1 MSSETV
7 TSLGQLSVEV
17 EAVTEVGRTQGKGE
31 KGRKKESLGRS
42 RLREPGNAETYTIF
56 YLMISLLQLLGW
68 LR

>member
-31 KGRKKESLGRS
+31 RGREKESLIYKLRA
-42 RLREPGNAETYTIF
+42 RLGEPEGGEQ
-56 YLMISLLQLLGW
+56 QLCD
-68 LR
+68 RKH